1 MSVPWRGRH
10 VETPEG
16 WGICVKEAEEL
27 EVGSLP
33 KTRCFGRGGVK
44 DVLSFF
50 IADSNMMEMIFVAF
64 DRIIFL
70 QKYR

>member
-1 MSVPWRGRH
+1 M
-10 VETPEG
+10 ETLEG

-27 EVGSLP
+27 EVGTLP
-33 KTRCFGRGGVK
+33 WWGQGCSKF
-44 DVLSFF
+44 FF